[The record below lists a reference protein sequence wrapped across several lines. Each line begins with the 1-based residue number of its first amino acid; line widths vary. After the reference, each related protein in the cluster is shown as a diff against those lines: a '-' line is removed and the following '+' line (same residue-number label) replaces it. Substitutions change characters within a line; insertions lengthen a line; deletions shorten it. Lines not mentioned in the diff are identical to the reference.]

1 MAKDV
6 LITPLD
12 GIIQFSA
19 SDGAGTGQIKVDNND
34 LVISNL
40 VGDVLLGDGAS
51 DVFIGN
57 GSDNVDIVFEQSGE
71 IRDDGSGKTITIGSK
86 TTTLILSSSTDLTLQ
101 GGGGN
106 VGIGTTTAGE
116 QLEVIGN
123 ISASGFVS
131 ASAFGGDGSALTNI
145 SSTPPAGTISSSLQI
160 LTAITSSGNISM
172 SAGNIFLSDGAKIGF
187 SKTQEFGD
195 GDDIGSSAQ
204 FSAASVKI
212 RAAERVMI
220 HAEDGK
226 VGIDTE
232 TPQEV
237 LTVQGNISASGKLIV
252 NSIQFGHDEVN
263 FISASGAN
271 PDTII
276 GSADNI
282 IFKGN
287 GSDQIM
293 EIQGDESQVNITG
306 SLVVTTNITA
316 SGNIS
321 LADDKEIKL
330 GNSNDLRI
338 FHDPDNG
345 VIREDGGG
353 DLFIQGSAIRIREN
367 SDGGTIALFTDGA
380 GTELRHDNVKKFETS
395 DGGIN
400 VIGHITASGN
410 ISSSGTS
417 QTIGGLSI
425 TPTLMNYGAQT
436 TGDNTVRFS
445 TDGDSGDDILL
456 QLYRNASAYGQVHY
470 EPDGGA
476 DSGLHLTDFRDDA
489 NSHIVFNLR
498 GDSEKMRIESDGK
511 VGIGTTSPSSSLNI
525 ATAQGDVDSAFRG
538 SMLTLTPTSL
548 INSDGFTGITMETST
563 NVAGYGISMGARRY
577 TTDGKPAFVL
587 HTHNNDLAG
596 TERFRIQNDGVI
608 SFVGNIT
615 ASGNISASGTMFAH
629 TGSFTHVPTIN
640 GITTFAAAG
649 NLDIGPY
656 NFRARTLQSDVSTGT
671 VPISISS
678 TTKVTNLNADLLDDQ
693 EGSHYLDFGNFVID
707 DDEIPIAKLAS
718 DAITIGGAGSTAL
731 GGTATVANILKGS
744 TVFSSSAQFQGEN
757 FNIGNMTA
765 SANISMSAGNIFV
778 SDGAKI
784 GYSQTQEFGDGDDT
798 ESAIKFNSANTQ
810 IIAGEKTMIHAEDG
824 KVGIF
829 TDTPNEVLTIQ
840 GNISASGKLI
850 VDDGIQLGYDNV
862 NFISAS
868 INDTIIGSID
878 DIIFKGNGS
887 DEIVRIR
894 GDESQVNITGSLDVT
909 TNITASGD
917 ISVGGNITH
926 VGDVDTKIEFATD
939 TIGFTAG
946 NRLFLQFAEGTAG
959 GDLLALGGVGGTPPI
974 IQGDITASGNISA
987 SGGLMA
993 SSITSSGRIDVT
1005 GRSTFGNDSST
1016 NNTTHQFH
1024 GISGDDRFFMIADK
1038 DGEEVMTGTGEVA
1051 GGNLTF
1057 TFGDVAAAGV
1067 GTIYQVDDGNSQHIL
1082 QNDAKN
1088 SKVGINTNNPTK
1100 ALQVFGDISASG
1112 LVSAKQ
1118 YQTYVCSFNDDMGTI
1133 EHGLPWGSTFENAF
1147 QADETVAFVVPCKT
1161 DVKHILM
1168 RGQGF
1173 DQNLVAGLGGAAPN
1187 IKFSVK
1193 THSPHGTFITTEG
1206 NWTTKEVATVLAP
1219 DAVDTGGTTLT
1230 YARFS
1235 GSHAQGG
1242 DAVFIGMQFSA
1253 DFSNGSDEFYITVVM
1268 EHDYNSLPVTG
1279 SSQRNLITGSIADG
1293 GGFGS

>member
-145 SSTPPAGTISSSLQI
+145 SSTPPTGTISSSAQFGSSDNVQFNQI
-160 LTAITSSGNISM
+160 TASVVSASSRIHASDIRDFSNGHLTIRPDADLNLGTTATDEINIGRTSSTSCDINMFANSTDPTLRIVNKTATFNHPVTASADIRLAGNISMSAGGRIGVRPEEIGGGSDLGTTTTHNADSIQFHITDGEAVVIDNARRVGIGNSNPSQQLNVTGNISASGHVYLEDNKGIQFGQTSENFISGSSNDIVIAAYDDIFFKGLNMGTEILHIKGGESIVELTGTLDVSSHITSSGNIS
-172 SAGNIFLSDGAKIGF
+172 ATGEIKADHFLASDQDDGYH
-187 SKTQEFGD
+187 FGD
-195 GDDIGSSAQ
+195 SSVALQRANNSLEVKYSTVVAQ
-204 FSAASVKI
+204 FS
-212 RAAERVMI
+212 
-220 HAEDGK
+220 
-226 VGIDTE
+226 
-232 TPQEV
+232 
-237 LTVQGNISASGKLIV
+237 N
-252 NSIQFGHDEVN
+252 
-263 FISASGAN
+263 
-271 PDTII
+271 
-276 GSADNI
+276 
-282 IFKGN
+282 
-287 GSDQIM
+287 
-293 EIQGDESQVNITG
+293 
-306 SLVVTTNITA
+306 
-316 SGNIS
+316 
-321 LADDKEIKL
+321 
-330 GNSNDLRI
+330 
-338 FHDPDNG
+338 
-345 VIREDGGG
+345 
-353 DLFIQGSAIRIREN
+353 
-367 SDGGTIALFTDGA
+367 
-380 GTELRHDNVKKFETS
+380 
-395 DGGIN
+395 
-400 VIGHITASGN
+400 
-410 ISSSGTS
+410 
-417 QTIGGLSI
+417 TIGL
-425 TPTLMNYGAQT
+425 N
-436 TGDNTVRFS
+436 
-445 TDGDSGDDILL
+445 
-456 QLYRNASAYGQVHY
+456 
-470 EPDGGA
+470 
-476 DSGLHLTDFRDDA
+476 LT
-489 NSHIVFNLR
+489 
-498 GDSEKMRIESDGK
+498 
-511 VGIGTTSPSSSLNI
+511 
-525 ATAQGDVDSAFRG
+525 
-538 SMLTLTPTSL
+538 
-548 INSDGFTGITMETST
+548 
-563 NVAGYGISMGARRY
+563 
-577 TTDGKPAFVL
+577 
-587 HTHNNDLAG
+587 
-596 TERFRIQNDGVI
+596 
-608 SFVGNIT
+608 GNIT
-615 ASGNISASGTMFAH
+615 ASGNISASGTIQSTGNISSDG
-629 TGSFTHVPTIN
+629 TGSFVGGIDLEDNHHLNIGTGNDLKIYHNGSDSFIQEAGTGKLILDTNGTDVRITKTDSEFMAKFVTDGAVELYHNHVKKFETTTTGIDVIGNISASSHITASGNISSSGTITAN
-640 GITTFAAAG
+640 SFVGNLSSDTLAAA
-649 NLDIGPY
+649 IV
-656 NFRARTLQSDVSTGT
+656 A
-671 VPISISS
+671 
-678 TTKVTNLNADLLDDQ
+678 
-693 EGSHYLDFGNFVID
+693 EID
-707 DDEIPIAKLAS
+707 NDEIPIAKLAS

-784 GYSQTQEFGDGDDT
+784 GYSKTQEFGDGDDT

-829 TDTPNEVLTIQ
+829 TDTPNEVLEVK

-850 VDDGIQLGYDNV
+850 VNGGLQLGHDEV

-868 INDTIIGSID
+868 INDTIIGSAD
-878 DIIFKGNGS
+878 DIIFKGDGS
-887 DEIVRIR
+887 TEIVRIR

-926 VGDVDTKIEFATD
+926 VGDVDTKITFSTD

-946 NRLFLQFAEGTAG
+946 NRLFLQFAQGTAG
-959 GDLLALGGVGGTPPI
+959 GDLIALGGVGGTPPI

-987 SGGLMA
+987 SGGLTA
-993 SSITSSGRIDVT
+993 SGIQSTEKIKVH
-1005 GRSTFGNDSST
+1005 GRSTFGQDSPT
-1016 NNTTHQFH
+1016 ANTSHQFH
-1024 GISGDDRFFMIADK
+1024 GISGDDRFLMIADK
-1038 DGEEVMTGTGEVA
+1038 DGEEVMTGAGEVA
-1051 GGNLTF
+1051 GSDLTF
-1057 TFGDVAAAGV
+1057 KFGDVGGAGN
-1067 GTIYQVDDGNSQHIL
+1067 GTIYEVDEGNSKHIL
-1082 QNDAKN
+1082 KNDSNNA
-1088 SKVGINTNNPTK
+1088 KVGINTNAPTK
-1100 ALQVFGDISASG
+1100 ALQVTGDISASG
-1112 LVSAKQ
+1112 LISAKQ

-1161 DVKHILM
+1161 NVKHILM

-1173 DQNLVAGLGGAAPN
+1173 DQNLVAGLGGATPD
-1187 IKFSVK
+1187 IKFRVK
-1193 THSPHGTFITTEG
+1193 THSPHGTAITTEG

-1219 DAVDTGGTTLT
+1219 SAVDTGGKTLT

-1253 DFSNGSDEFYITVVM
+1253 DFSNGADEFYITVVM

>member
-131 ASAFGGDGSALTNI
+131 ASAFGGDGSALTNV
-145 SSTPPAGTISSSLQI
+145 SSTPPTGTISSSAQFGSSDNVQFNHITASIISASTKIHASDIRDFNNGHLTIRPDAELNLGTAATDEINIGRTSSTTCDINMFANSTDPTLRIVNKTATFNHPVTASADIRLAGNISMSAGGRIGVRPEEIGGGSDLGTTTTHNADSIQFHITDGEAVVIDNNRRVGIGNSNPSQQLNVTGNISASGHVYLEDNKGIQFGQTSENFISGSSNDIVIAAYDDIFFKGLNMGTEI
-160 LTAITSSGNISM
+160 LHIKGGESIVELTGTLDVSSHITSSGNIS
-172 SAGNIFLSDGAKIGF
+172 ATGEIKADHFLASDQDDGYH
-187 SKTQEFGD
+187 FGD
-195 GDDIGSSAQ
+195 SSVALQRANNSLEVKYSTVVAQ
-204 FSAASVKI
+204 FSNTI
-212 RAAERVMI
+212 
-220 HAEDGK
+220 GLN
-226 VGIDTE
+226 
-232 TPQEV
+232 
-237 LTVQGNISASGKLIV
+237 LTG
-252 NSIQFGHDEVN
+252 
-263 FISASGAN
+263 
-271 PDTII
+271 
-276 GSADNI
+276 
-282 IFKGN
+282 
-287 GSDQIM
+287 
-293 EIQGDESQVNITG
+293 
-306 SLVVTTNITA
+306 NITA
-316 SGNIS
+316 SGHIS
-321 LADDKEIKL
+321 QSATSTGSFGHIRGHRVVVSDEDASGPGWPEIYVEGEILATGEIT
-330 GNSNDLRI
+330 S
-338 FHDPDNG
+338 DNG
-345 VIREDGGG
+345 LRVRDSGTDVIN
-353 DLFIQGSAIRIREN
+353 LEN
-367 SDGGTIALFTDGA
+367 S
-380 GTELRHDNVKKFETS
+380 
-395 DGGIN
+395 
-400 VIGHITASGN
+400 GHITASGN
-410 ISSSGTS
+410 ISASGT
-417 QTIGGLSI
+417 QHIFGGS
-425 TPTLMNYGAQT
+425 
-436 TGDNTVRFS
+436 
-445 TDGDSGDDILL
+445 
-456 QLYRNASAYGQVHY
+456 
-470 EPDGGA
+470 
-476 DSGLHLTDFRDDA
+476 
-489 NSHIVFNLR
+489 
-498 GDSEKMRIESDGK
+498 
-511 VGIGTTSPSSSLNI
+511 VGIGTSSPAVNLHVSD
-525 ATAQGDVDSAFRG
+525 TAG
-538 SMLTLTPTSL
+538 SNTLET
-548 INSDGFTGITMETST
+548 IRIENS
-563 NVAGYGISMGARRY
+563 NGYGELGVQSTYVRLLADGNLTYAANNSQTLLSVGGA
-577 TTDGKPAFVL
+577 TKATLNSSGLNVDG
-587 HTHNNDLAG
+587 H
-596 TERFRIQNDGVI
+596 
-608 SFVGNIT
+608 IT

-784 GYSQTQEFGDGDDT
+784 GYSKTQEFGDGDDT
-798 ESAIKFNSANTQ
+798 ESSIRFNSANTQ
-810 IIAGEKTMIHAEDG
+810 IIAAEKTMIHAEDG

-829 TDTPNEVLTIQ
+829 TDTPNEVLEVK

-850 VDDGIQLGYDNV
+850 VNGGLQLGHDEV

-868 INDTIIGSID
+868 GANADTIIGSGD

-894 GDESQVNITGSLDVT
+894 GDEAELLVTGDISASGEIFLDGGMTASKGLHIPSSEKLFIGDIAQGMTFENDASETVT
-909 TNITASGD
+909 IAQGGTTFGTFGGSGTGGELNLSGRLVAVNITASKGVKAEDLETTDDLTVGD
-917 ISVGGNITH
+917 NINMSDGGKIGDMAGAGNGDEILFDNTNRRIDTNIDGGRILSVGN
-926 VGDVDTKIEFATD
+926 
-939 TIGFTAG
+939 
-946 NRLFLQFAEGTAG
+946 
-959 GDLLALGGVGGTPPI
+959 
-974 IQGDITASGNISA
+974 
-987 SGGLMA
+987 
-993 SSITSSGRIDVT
+993 
-1005 GRSTFGNDSST
+1005 
-1016 NNTTHQFH
+1016 
-1024 GISGDDRFFMIADK
+1024 GI
-1038 DGEEVMTGTGEVA
+1038 
-1051 GGNLTF
+1051 
-1057 TFGDVAAAGV
+1057 
-1067 GTIYQVDDGNSQHIL
+1067 
-1082 QNDAKN
+1082 
-1088 SKVGINTNNPTK
+1088 VGINTTPVTNVELT
-1100 ALQVFGDISASG
+1100 VRGDISASG
-1112 LVSAKQ
+1112 LISAKQ
-1118 YQTYVCSFNDDMGTI
+1118 YQTYVCSFNDDMGTT

-1161 DVKHILM
+1161 NVKHILM

-1173 DQNLVAGLGGAAPN
+1173 DQNLVAGLGGAPPN
-1187 IKFSVK
+1187 IKFAVK
-1193 THSPHGTFITTEG
+1193 THSPFGTAITTEG

-1219 DAVDTGGTTLT
+1219 SAVDTGGKTLT